1 MLLSLSTSER
11 EPYIILIMES
21 PINFKTI
28 EPNILYFGT
37 PVALITTI
45 DIFDKP
51 NIGPMSSV
59 WALGWTLMLGL
70 ECSSKTYQN
79 LMLQKECVINFPP
92 SSLFNQVEKI
102 ANLTGANPIPDYK
115 KGRYQ
120 YDPDKFMSGG
130 FTSLKSELVQP
141 PRIAECQLQLE
152 GVLKNVLQINDDPKE
167 ASAVAA
173 VEVRV
178 VRVHADER
186 LITDD
191 KYINPKNWNPLIYNF
206 RHYYGLGNELGK
218 TFKAE
223 I

>member
-1 MLLSLSTSER
+1 
-11 EPYIILIMES
+11 MES
-21 PINFKTI
+21 TINFKTI
-28 EPNILYFGT
+28 EPKILYFGT

-45 DIFDKP
+45 DESKNP

-79 LMLQKECVINFPP
+79 LIKQKECVVNFPA

-102 ANLTGANPIPDYK
+102 ANLTGAYPVPDYK
-115 KGRYQ
+115 KGRYE
-120 YDPDKFMSGG
+120 YDRDKFASGG

-141 PRIAECQLQLE
+141 PRIADCQLQLE

-167 ASAVAA
+167 ASAIAA

-178 VRVHADER
+178 IKVHADER
-186 LITDD
+186 LIVSD
-191 KYINPKNWNPLIYNF
+191 KYINPANWNPLIYNF

>member
-1 MLLSLSTSER
+1 MQR
-11 EPYIILIMES
+11 K
-21 PINFKTI
+21 INFKAI
-28 EPNILYFGT
+28 EPKILYFGT

-45 DIFDKP
+45 DRDGKA

-59 WALGWTLMLGL
+59 WALGWTIMLGL

-79 LMLQKECVINFPP
+79 LIEQRECVINFP
-92 SSLFNQVEKI
+92 SASLFDRVEKI

-115 KGRYQ
+115 IGRYK
-120 YDPDKFMSGG
+120 YDQDKFKSGG
-130 FTSLKSELVQP
+130 FTGIQSELVKP
-141 PRIAECQLQLE
+141 PRIAECQLQFE
-152 GVLKNVLQINDDPKE
+152 AVLKNALTVNDDPME
-167 ASAVAA
+167 ASGIAA

-178 VRVHADER
+178 LKVHADEH
-186 LITDD
+186 LIVDGKHID
-191 KYINPKNWNPLIYNF
+191 PRKWNPLIYNF